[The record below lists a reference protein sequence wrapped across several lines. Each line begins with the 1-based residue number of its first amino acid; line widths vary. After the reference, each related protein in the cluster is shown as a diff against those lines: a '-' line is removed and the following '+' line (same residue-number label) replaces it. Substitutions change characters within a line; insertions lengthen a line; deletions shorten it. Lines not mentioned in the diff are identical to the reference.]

1 MQIFGGGGIGA
12 IGKVVLGKF
21 IDNTSGLRSLT
32 DSVSRTASI
41 IGVDI
46 KVPGR
51 NYKSPPAISFA
62 DKCGKGYGAH
72 GEAIINEDG
81 EVIGAII
88 TSSGEG
94 YPIVDDDGIDNN
106 VGITTIFVE
115 DPGTGYT
122 KGDTIDE
129 TVFVYDEGLPNTD
142 GGTGTQTG
150 ISTEIVRTDPTT
162 GEEIPSDVPDP
173 YLDLIEPGKRI
184 TVSNLKDKQS
194 FELVID
200 PATGGINA
208 VKVLNSLKF
217 ETTPVLRIIT
227 STGSGAVIRPIFGT
241 IPERQGEVLTVVDC
255 VG

>member
-1 MQIFGGGGIGA
+1 M
-12 IGKVVLGKF
+12 
-21 IDNTSGLRSLT
+21 RSLT

-129 TVFVYDEGLPNTD
+129 DVFVYDEGLPNTD
-142 GGTGTQTG
+142 TGNRWRFAIELCSVFGLRPEDLRAIYTKKNGQEIWSDYRKSKGGSKGETTEPRQLFPLWVLDSDGTGVDWNYTLKTRLAAVHPVL
-150 ISTEIVRTDPTT
+150 SDLDALVRTVDP
-162 GEEIPSDVPDP
+162 V
-173 YLDLIEPGKRI
+173 R
-184 TVSNLKDKQS
+184 KQ
-194 FELVID
+194 
-200 PATGGINA
+200 
-208 VKVLNSLKF
+208 
-217 ETTPVLRIIT
+217 
-227 STGSGAVIRPIFGT
+227 
-241 IPERQGEVLTVVDC
+241 
-255 VG
+255 